1 MLNKKYLILIT
12 RERKSFWQLRQLDDF
27 TINAVANLSVHERLN
42 FPEAYSE
49 SSRTSKMELFGK
61 MVNG

>member
-1 MLNKKYLILIT
+1 MLNKKYLTLIT

-27 TINAVANLSVHERLN
+27 TINAVSNLSVHERLN
-42 FPEAYSE
+42 ISEAYSE
-49 SSRTSKMELFGK
+49 SIRTSKMELFGK